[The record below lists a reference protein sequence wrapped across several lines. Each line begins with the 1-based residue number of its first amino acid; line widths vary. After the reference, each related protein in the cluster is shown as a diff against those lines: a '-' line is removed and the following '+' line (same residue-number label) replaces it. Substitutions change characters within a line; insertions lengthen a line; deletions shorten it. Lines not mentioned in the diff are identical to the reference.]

1 MRKIGR
7 QSTFLLNFIISLANT
22 FLCFLHGLALP
33 LPAYPIGPRY
43 TQLRSTN
50 LGLSFYNEPM
60 QTFPSWNFTLTTVS
74 TMLFKQNSQLGLFRY
89 NEMHV
94 YIRVE
99 TRHHYATF
107 YVKTR
112 FEVEKKGE
120 KLITTTTTNNRAFT
134 REFIVHTSRPRNRW
148 FRLLSL
154 VLNLYPVVTT
164 FWTEMHPDGT
174 TQINFY
180 VSRCN
185 YFLCREL
192 RMRGRRTQRNERAS
206 DLSVYE
212 WNYRDQ
218 NLYDTWNVN
227 YWNKN

>member
-1 MRKIGR
+1 MNLRKIGR

-112 FEVEKKGE
+112 FGVGKKGE

-134 REFIVHTSRPRNRW
+134 REFIVHTSSPESVISATFTCIELIPRCYDFLNRNASRW
-148 FRLLSL
+148 NDSNKLLC
-154 VLNLYPVVTT
+154 
-164 FWTEMHPDGT
+164 
-174 TQINFY
+174 I
-180 VSRCN
+180 
-185 YFLCREL
+185 
-192 RMRGRRTQRNERAS
+192 
-206 DLSVYE
+206 SV
-212 WNYRDQ
+212 
-218 NLYDTWNVN
+218 
-227 YWNKN
+227 